1 MTSRIESNIDTLSVA
16 RAAGQYLIPPI
27 FGLLCVFFLTGV
39 LKRVRVWLSAIKM
52 VLQLLCISIP
62 GQ

>member
-16 RAAGQYLIPPI
+16 RAAGQHLIPPI
-27 FGLLCVFFLTGV
+27 FGLLCVLFLAGV
-39 LKRVRVWLSAIKM
+39 LKRVKVWLSVIKM